1 MSAFL
6 FFSQDKRRAIKDA
19 NPDMRNTEI
28 SRVLGEMWKKATAE
42 ERAPHIEREAA
53 EREKYKVAIA
63 KWREDEAVRR
73 RESAIALKEKV
84 MESASM
90 EDKVQSSH
98 KITAQRASPLPIQGG
113 TSPLPIHH
121 QSRPASP
128 GPVPSYY
135 NHGSYGYPAPNYAA
149 PPPPPQYHS
158 YAPYQQQQSPQSQA
172 AYYHNYPP
180 VPPPEYQQR
189 HYQDYA
195 AVPHSGSLDEPR
207 PRDYE
212 HAMPAT
218 HYGSYYPPNVPYSNE
233 PLPQSLPQSN
243 SNVDAVY
250 SNEYPP
256 PL

>member
-6 FFSQDKRRAIKDA
+6 FFSQDKRRVIKDA

-28 SRVLGEMWKKATAE
+28 SRVLGQMWKKATAE

-63 KWREDEAVRR
+63 KWREDEAVRN
-73 RESAIALKEKV
+73 REATSVHKEKL
-84 MESASM
+84 MPSTSM
-90 EDKVQSSH
+90 EDKGQSLH
-98 KITAQRASPLPIQGG
+98 KISVQRASPLPIQG

-121 QSRPASP
+121 QSRPPSP

-135 NHGSYGYPAPNYAA
+135 HHGSYGYPAPNYAA
-149 PPPPPQYHS
+149 PPPPQYHP

-172 AYYHNYPP
+172 YYRNYPP

-189 HYQDYA
+189 HYQDYSTA
-195 AVPHSGSLDEPR
+195 PHTGSLDEQR
-207 PRDYE
+207 HYE
-212 HAMPAT
+212 QAMPAA
-218 HYGSYYPPNVPYSNE
+218 HYRPYYSPNVPYSNE
-233 PLPQSLPQSN
+233 PLPQSFPPSD
-243 SNVDAVY
+243 SNVEEEY